1 MGAEGLVPP
10 EAGPVSSG
18 IGRFRLWPAGVPRR
32 LLIRADVVTAVGLGA
47 AMAPSVQAA
56 GTHAGRWLAGLSVVA
71 LCLAVAGRRH
81 WPVAAVLAGTAAVS
95 VDAAGARGAL
105 VSHAAVPVM
114 IALVLLFYGAGA
126 FARPPAALVGLVSG
140 IAMLLPQIFLTPDSV
155 SDLFFEPVILGL
167 APWGAGRLLS
177 ELAERER
184 VQREYAALVEAQL
197 EQQARLAARRQAT
210 EMAREL
216 HDDLGHRLS
225 VIVLQAS
232 GARLMLKS
240 APHRSMAA
248 LGVIEEGCRDALAEL
263 RRLAGTSGPAG
274 QHSGRILVPGPQPG
288 IGDIEALTS
297 QLPAIGLAA
306 TCEAEGTPR
315 PVAPGLGLSAYRI
328 VQVALTNTIKHAQ
341 ASVVAVKIAW
351 QPDGLVVRVAD
362 NGRGARTPARIS
374 GTGQGIIGMRE
385 RAALHQGTLTAA
397 PADRGY
403 VVQARFPLTQC
414 TW

>member
-1 MGAEGLVPP
+1 MGANGFVPP

-18 IGRFRLWPAGVPRR
+18 SGRFRLWPAGVPRR
-32 LLIRADVVTAVGLGA
+32 LLTLADVVTALGLGA
-47 AMAPSVQAA
+47 AMAPGVQAA
-56 GTHAGRWLAGLSVVA
+56 GTHAGRWVAGLSVAV
-71 LCLAVAGRRH
+71 LCLAIAGRRR

-95 VDAAGARGAL
+95 VDAAGGRGAL
-105 VSHAAVPVM
+105 VSHAALPAM
-114 IALVLLFYGAGA
+114 IACVLLFYGAGA
-126 FARPPAALVGLVSG
+126 FARPPAALAGLVAG
-140 IAMLLPQIFLTPDSV
+140 IALLLPQIFLTPDSV

-177 ELAERER
+177 EFAERER
-184 VQREYAALVEAQL
+184 AQREYAALVEAQL

-240 APHRSMAA
+240 APDRSMAA
-248 LGVIEEGCRDALAEL
+248 LGVIEEGCREALAEL
-263 RRLAGTSGPAG
+263 RRLAGAAG
-274 QHSGRILVPGPQPG
+274 QHPGRILVPGPQPG

-297 QLPAIGLAA
+297 QLPAIGLAV
-306 TCEAEGTPR
+306 TCEAEGAPR

-328 VQVALTNTIKHAQ
+328 VQEALTNTIKHAQ
-341 ASVVAVKIAW
+341 ATEVAVRIAW
-351 QPDGLVVRVAD
+351 QPGELVVRIAD
-362 NGRGARTPARIS
+362 NGRGARAAARIS

-397 PADRGY
+397 PAERGY
-403 VVQARFPLTQC
+403 VVQARFPLTGC
-414 TW
+414 TS

>member
-1 MGAEGLVPP
+1 M
-10 EAGPVSSG
+10 
-18 IGRFRLWPAGVPRR
+18 
-32 LLIRADVVTAVGLGA
+32 
-47 AMAPSVQAA
+47 
-56 GTHAGRWLAGLSVVA
+56 
-71 LCLAVAGRRH
+71 
-81 WPVAAVLAGTAAVS
+81 
-95 VDAAGARGAL
+95 
-105 VSHAAVPVM
+105 
-114 IALVLLFYGAGA
+114 
-126 FARPPAALVGLVSG
+126 
-140 IAMLLPQIFLTPDSV
+140 

-167 APWGAGRLLS
+167 APWWAGRLLS
-177 ELAERER
+177 EFAERER

-240 APHRSMAA
+240 APDRSMAA
-248 LGVIEEGCRDALAEL
+248 LGVIEEGCRDALAGL

-274 QHSGRILVPGPQPG
+274 QHSGRILVQGPQPG

-306 TCEAEGTPR
+306 TCEAAK
-315 PVAPGLGLSAYRI
+315 V
-328 VQVALTNTIKHAQ
+328 
-341 ASVVAVKIAW
+341 
-351 QPDGLVVRVAD
+351 
-362 NGRGARTPARIS
+362 S

-385 RAALHQGTLTAA
+385 RAALHRGTLTAA